1 MREVMEHTNTNF
13 LYFVPVLKNISKSQ
27 GQLVR
32 LCVFMHFSLFSVT
45 TNLKL
50 HWQYYNLCYRY
61 AVYSKSSGRW
71 LKMYEI
77 SYSKQSEI

>member
-50 HWQYYNLCYRY
+50 H
-61 AVYSKSSGRW
+61 
-71 LKMYEI
+71 
-77 SYSKQSEI
+77 